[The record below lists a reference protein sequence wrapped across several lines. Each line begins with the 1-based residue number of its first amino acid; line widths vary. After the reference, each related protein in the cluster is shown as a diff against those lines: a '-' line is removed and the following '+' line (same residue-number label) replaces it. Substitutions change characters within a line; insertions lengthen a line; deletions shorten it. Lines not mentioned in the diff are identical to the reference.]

1 MVISIFVVP
10 LNWLHKCQK
19 EKRLV
24 NFAWYSGFKW
34 RPSQIWKSKGI
45 WALRNLHTEWMTNGT
60 SFEKIQHLSVMVG
73 FKMDAKTLFERL
85 FEFMLL
91 NENWMKWD
99 NWLFVCCALGDPIIA
114 GLYWISCKLLIVIQF
129 LHQAGNQEKYK
140 IATIFLHDFAIFLL
154 SWFRSERLSC
164 LKWKNIQLPVVFWDD
179 L

>member
-1 MVISIFVVP
+1 MKIYPSVLKCLSFFYVFINLVYKRIFSYGRTYIEWWMVISIFVVP

-45 WALRNLHTEWMTNGT
+45 WALRNLHIEWMTNGT
-60 SFEKIQHLSVMVG
+60 RFEKIQHLSVMVG

-114 GLYWISCKLLIVIQF
+114 GLYWTSCKLLIVIQF
-129 LHQAGNQEKYK
+129 LHQARNQ
-140 IATIFLHDFAIFLL
+140 
-154 SWFRSERLSC
+154 
-164 LKWKNIQLPVVFWDD
+164 
-179 L
+179 

>member
-45 WALRNLHTEWMTNGT
+45 WALRNLHIEWMTNGT
-60 SFEKIQHLSVMVG
+60 GFEKIQHLSVMVG
-73 FKMDAKTLFERL
+73 FKMDAKTL

-114 GLYWISCKLLIVIQF
+114 GLYLISCKLLIVIQF
-129 LHQAGNQEKYK
+129 LHQARNQEKGK
-140 IATIFLHDFAIFLL
+140 IANLFLHDFAIFLL

>member
-1 MVISIFVVP
+1 MWFHSIDYI
-10 LNWLHKCQK
+10 NAKRKSDWWILHGIQVSNGGQVKSGNQK
-19 EKRLV
+19 EFELWEIFIQ
-24 NFAWYSGFKW
+24 NKW
-34 RPSQIWKSKGI
+34 Q
-45 WALRNLHTEWMTNGT
+45 MV
-60 SFEKIQHLSVMVG
+60 SFEKIQHLSVMMG
-73 FKMDAKTLFERL
+73 FEMDTKTWFEHL

-140 IATIFLHDFAIFLL
+140 IANLFLHDFAIFLL